1 MNNLMSLLFKTN
13 AFKVADEKNPFWYT
27 SGKIGPYFINA
38 DYLYGSESDSKE
50 LLDFIDKELLTESK
64 QDIPKHIFEKVLE
77 HYKTNEI
84 YKYVIDEMISYI
96 GSNIRISNIEY
107 ISGGERR
114 DWYFSNII
122 AYLLDKPHVT
132 IYKDLSTVVSN
143 SVFTESKIV
152 NNIEGKNFLHVADL
166 LNQSASFSRAWIP
179 AIKNLGSSIIW
190 SIFAVDRMQGGTET
204 LKNDGVKVYSL
215 LQIDENLFE
224 EAFKLNV
231 INKEQLEML
240 KEFKKD
246 PDGSMKKFLLENPD
260 FLKNALNSDNE
271 KTRKRANLLVDQNI
285 YGIN

>member
-246 PDGSMKKFLLENPD
+246 PDGSMKKFLIENPD